1 MYKDPPYVLKESGYA
16 SFNLP
21 IEIYLKAGPRDEP
34 KKYSLTY
41 DLDIAKTTVQ
51 KYPLLVANPSSD
63 FRHKLLDGGGIMIN
77 HDGKI
82 LNANKSARSHSNKI
96 IHSIV
101 LFRPFK

>member
-21 IEIYLKAGPRDEP
+21 IEIYLRAGPRDEP

-77 HDGKI
+77 HDGNF
-82 LNANKSARSHSNKI
+82 L
-96 IHSIV
+96 
-101 LFRPFK
+101 